1 MFFFFNINISQIS
14 LLFNI
19 ATFRELMLVLKKNSY
34 FSRDIKTSNNDPFLP
49 LNSAIRNA
57 N

>member
-14 LLFNI
+14 LLFKI
-19 ATFRELMLVLKKNSY
+19 ATFRKLMLVLKKNSY
-34 FSRDIKTSNNDPFLP
+34 FSRDIKTNNNDPFLP
-49 LNSAIRNA
+49 FNGAIRNA